1 MRIFIV
7 EDSVIVRGRIIVM
20 LSSIE
25 GVSVCGMS
33 GIMDEAIK
41 AIAKEKPDLVLID
54 LKIFGGSGM
63 DVLKNVKESSPS
75 TVTIVLTN
83 YPYQQYREK
92 CSELGADYF
101 FDKSTEFEKAF
112 EVIASLKG
120 GGPWE
125 QRFTAGA

>member
-7 EDSVIVRGRIIVM
+7 EDSVIVRGRIMVM
-20 LSSIE
+20 LTSIE
-25 GVSVCGMS
+25 GVSICGMS

-41 AIAKEKPDLVLID
+41 AIARERPDVVLID

-63 DVLKNVKESSPS
+63 DVLKNVKESNPS
-75 TVTIVLTN
+75 AVTIVLTN

-92 CSELGADYF
+92 CRELGADYF

-120 GGPWE
+120 GGPGE
-125 QRFTAGA
+125 HRLTAGA